1 MGRILC
7 IRASTRGTELYFPKF
22 CSYDMLVLLTAEIF
36 IGSFLVLDS
45 FRGHLTDMVKET
57 FRKSEI
63 DIAVIPGGL
72 TSKLQPLD
80 VMINHSF
87 KAKVSKLLFA
97 VLRFTFTIYNS
108 SFILLLTVAS
118 QSV

>member
-1 MGRILC
+1 MV
-7 IRASTRGTELYFPKF
+7 F
-22 CSYDMLVLLTAEIF
+22 
-36 IGSFLVLDS
+36 DS

-57 FRKSEI
+57 FRKNEI